1 MTSLQ
6 VGLAVLCGIGALWL
20 AVLIVRD
27 LRPDNRTLGLL
38 AVIELG
44 LVVQLVIGLVQVS
57 GDHTGVSVAV
67 YVAYLVGALL
77 ILPVGVVWSSAERNR
92 NGTAVLL
99 IAVLVVPVLFLRL
112 HDLWSAHG

>member
-1 MTSLQ
+1 MSALQ
-6 VGLAVLCGIGALWL
+6 AVLSVLCGIGILWL

-27 LRPDNRTLGLL
+27 LRPGNSALALL
-38 AVIELG
+38 AVIEVG
-44 LVVQLVIGLVQVS
+44 LVVQLVIGLVRVF
-57 GDHTGVSVAV
+57 GNHTGVSAAV

-77 ILPVGVVWSSAERNR
+77 VLPIGVVWSSAERNR

-112 HDLWSAHG
+112 HDIWSAHA